1 MTRQLANRHEN
12 TRSIRRAGFTL
23 IELLTVIAIVGVLA
37 TLILAAVSR
46 ARTRAHETS
55 CLGNL
60 RQIALASEIYITD
73 NHKRPRSLTRL
84 VAKPGPLEN
93 ARLIVCPADPG
104 IRTRA
109 TVRQGSS
116 NELTGWGN
124 RANSSQQPIW
134 ALQQRDPDGTT
145 YETELRDMEETY
157 CFSYLHV
164 FGWRRPAWEKLDTA
178 GETPGLSVCQ
188 LHGIALRKE
197 QHGAATYLDY
207 EGKTL
212 RALRD
217 GSVAPRRILRPEP
230 QSGSNTPA
238 TEDYPWDLYLD
249 TAPKTARR

>member
-1 MTRQLANRHEN
+1 MTQRNANRHE
-12 TRSIRRAGFTL
+12 SRRTSRAAFTL
-23 IELLTVIAIVGVLA
+23 IELLTVVAIIGVLA

-46 ARTRAHETS
+46 ARTRAHETT

-60 RQIALASEIYITD
+60 RQIALAAEIYISD
-73 NHKRPRSLTRL
+73 NHKRPRSFTRL
-84 VAKPGPLEN
+84 INKPGPLEN
-93 ARLIVCPADPG
+93 SRAVICPADPG
-104 IRTRA
+104 LKMRTA
-109 TVRQGSS
+109 VRQGTS

-134 ALQQRDPDGTT
+134 ALQQRDPDGVS
-145 YETELRDMEETY
+145 YETELRDMEESY

-164 FGWRRPAWEKLDTA
+164 FGWRRPAWEKLESA

-197 QHGAATYLDY
+197 SHGAGTYLDY

-212 RALRD
+212 RARRD

-230 QSGSNTPA
+230 QNGSNTPA

-249 TAPKTARR
+249 NPPTASRR